1 MEVETEGFY
10 LVAKCDLIILS
21 RAVSRLAQVWLAT
34 SHTMGAVAAGAG
46 DA

>member
-34 SHTMGAVAAGAG
+34 SRTRAAGVAGAG